1 MEAAISVQFVHAAQE
16 IWCGF
21 KNVVRIFNIE
31 KPGRQVDEIA
41 FKKDFTTMSG
51 LVSCIKENPAMLG
64 LVAIGTYSKYVGKSN
79 FSYQYSYIPH

>member
-21 KNVVRIFNIE
+21 KNVVRIFSIE

-41 FKKDFTTMSG
+41 FKTDFPSMSG
-51 LVSCIKENPAMLG
+51 LVSCIRENPAMLG
-64 LVAIGTYSKYVGKSN
+64 LVAIGTYSKYVGKN
-79 FSYQYSYIPH
+79 DFYYFVILNN